1 MCCNKNQHKFD
12 EKLKEQFFTT
22 YKFSN
27 HINNKII
34 LLLQKVIYPYE
45 YMDGYQKFN
54 ETPEREDFYS
64 NINIEDTIDEDY
76 AYAKEFV
83 KMLK

>member
-54 ETPEREDFYS
+54 ETPEKEDLYS
-64 NINIEDTIDEDY
+64 NINIEDTIHEDY

>member
-1 MCCNKNQHKFD
+1 M
-12 EKLKEQFFTT
+12 
-22 YKFSN
+22 
-27 HINNKII
+27 
-34 LLLQKVIYPYE
+34 QKVIYPYE